1 MKKITDRILLGIIC
15 GLSANIIKLAIGK
28 AAMKLKCSDLDGPI
42 KATGLLVPAH
52 KIADRKGMLVGYI
65 ADSSIA
71 AMIGVF
77 TVYVLSMTG
86 KDRALLKGTL
96 IGKSMWTV
104 LYGVLATFGA
114 TKIAPVDPKTALTE
128 FASHSVYGA
137 AAAALAVR
145 LGDERL
151 FNGGIPF
158 SAAGTPGGKDSVTPV
173 PEPRTGSRF
182 QVLGAERARG

>member
-1 MKKITDRILLGIIC
+1 LKKIADRILLGVIS
-15 GLSANIIKLAIGK
+15 GLSANIIKLAMGK
-28 AAMKLKCSDLDGPI
+28 AAMKLNVADLDGPM

-52 KIADRKGMLVGYI
+52 KIADRKGMFVGYL

-71 AMIGVF
+71 AMIGIF
-77 TVYVLSMTG
+77 TVYVLSITG

-114 TKIAPVDPKTALTE
+114 SKVAPVDPKTALAE

-137 AAAALAVR
+137 TAAALAVR

-151 FNGGIPF
+151 FNGRIPL
-158 SAAGTPGGKDSVTPV
+158 SASSTPGGKDSATPV
-173 PEPRTGSRF
+173 PEPRTGGRF
-182 QVLGAERARG
+182 QVLGAVRAGD